1 MKALLAFIIM
11 AAVIVTL
18 IEVNERIK
26 ARKSK
31 DESQKTADDCPPEQT
46 AQDNCSACA
55 LMEVCE
61 KEEKKKTGR

>member
-31 DESQKTADDCPPEQT
+31 DESQKTKDCPPEQT
-46 AQDNCSACA
+46 AQENCSACA

-61 KEEKKKTGR
+61 KEQKKKTGR